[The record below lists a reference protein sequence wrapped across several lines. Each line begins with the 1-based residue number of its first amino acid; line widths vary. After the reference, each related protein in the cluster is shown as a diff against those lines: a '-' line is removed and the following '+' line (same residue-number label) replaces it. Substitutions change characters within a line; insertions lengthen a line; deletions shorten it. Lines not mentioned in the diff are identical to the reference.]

1 MTHYETVHIIYEI
14 GKELIKVTLE
24 LHFKNE
30 VLGYFFLPRGAYK
43 NRCVEQ
49 EFVRFRTKRD
59 LKITFDHYSSTYTMK
74 NDDWLEKQ
82 K

>member
-30 VLGYFFLPRGAYK
+30 VLGSFFLPRSAYK

-49 EFVRFRTKRD
+49 KFVRSRAKHD
-59 LKITFDHYSSTYTMK
+59 LKITFDHYSSTFTTK
-74 NDDWLEKQ
+74 NND
-82 K
+82 